1 MFEFILSELLLRS
14 IDELDPAD
22 KKESI
27 AEYLIVVY
35 KYTHMWKFITM
46 MHTYSELC
54 LDV

>member
-1 MFEFILSELLLRS
+1 MAIKKKRKGLRYWS
-14 IDELDPAD
+14 
-22 KKESI
+22 K
-27 AEYLIVVY
+27 EYLIVVY